1 MIDAEKLAL
10 VGAGG
15 MVGSAIKTKLV
26 AAGYP
31 GSSIELFDLQE
42 QVGLLTEYGEEARIV
57 LEAAEDSMH
66 EHVLACF
73 CGDPDTARRFVPI
86 VVESGG
92 LAIDCTGAYG
102 NDPMAR
108 LATATNVE
116 AVAAEPGIVAIAH
129 PATSLLA
136 ELHGALGEHLR
147 DSVATILLPASATS
161 EAGLEELAAQASG
174 FLNLD
179 DVETGIL
186 GRQLAFD
193 TYLDARPVDSSA
205 VVRAQLAQLGSA
217 VPAISAVQVSV
228 FHGLAAAIR
237 LQAPAGTVRE
247 ALAAGGI
254 VVESINEQG
263 AAIDS
268 PVRATGQARVNVAS
282 IRDDGAGGSW
292 LWALIDNFESTA
304 SVAVAVIAARLR
316 PPAEASVS

>member
-15 MVGSAIKTKLV
+15 MVGSAIKTKLI

-31 GSSIELFDLQE
+31 GSSIELLDLHE
-42 QVGLLTEYGEEARIV
+42 QVGLLTEYGEEARVV
-57 LEAAEDSMH
+57 LEAAEDSMR
-66 EHVLACF
+66 EHALACF

-86 VVESGG
+86 VAGSGG
-92 LAIDCTGAYG
+92 LAIDCTGVYG
-102 NDPMAR
+102 TDPTAR

-116 AVAAEPGIVAIAH
+116 AVAAEPGIVAISH
-129 PATSLLA
+129 PATLLLA
-136 ELHGALGEHLR
+136 ELHEALGEHLR
-147 DSVATILLPASATS
+147 GAVVTILLPASETS
-161 EAGLEELAAQASG
+161 EAGLAELASQASG

-179 DVETGIL
+179 DVDAGVL

-193 TYLDARPVDSSA
+193 TYLDARPVASST
-205 VVRAQLAQLGSA
+205 VVRAQLVQLGFA

-237 LQAPAGTVRE
+237 LQAAADTVRE

-254 VVESINEQG
+254 VVERLNDKG
-263 AAIDS
+263 DAIDS

-292 LWALIDNFESTA
+292 LWALIDNFEATA
-304 SVAVAVIAARLR
+304 AVALALIAARLR
-316 PPAEASVS
+316 PPPAASVS